1 MKERQ
6 EDNEGDLVAFHVH
19 EVGLER
25 LELALALA
33 LRAQQLGVFLL
44 RRLQLL
50 QTRLH
55 VAQLALVVLADALQL
70 VVAAAAASSSATSSS
85 SSAARSVVRR
95 KAASSHTRSTRGYPV
110 KPGIT
115 R

>member
-70 VVAAAAASSSATSSS
+70 VVAAAAASSSAASSS

>member
-70 VVAAAAASSSATSSS
+70 VVAAAAASSSAAS
-85 SSAARSVVRR
+85 SSAGRTLVL
-95 KAASSHTRSTRGYPV
+95 AASYAVAGLQ
-110 KPGIT
+110 
-115 R
+115 